1 MFEDKTMTTALSS
14 TEAEYMVASTAT
26 ATQEA
31 LWINYLLEE
40 LGINI

>member
-1 MFEDKTMTTALSS
+1 MFEDKTTTTALSS

-26 ATQEA
+26 QEA
-31 LWINYLLEE
+31 LWIKYLLEE